1 MFNNAMLT
9 GFELYPRWVPL
20 IREREKRRL
29 KTLRSTLRYFTC
41 TFNNDKCPF
50 LGGIMY
56 SGQDIHGD
64 FIEAK
69 YRQSTTDV
77 ICCC

>member
-29 KTLRSTLRYFTC
+29 KTLRVLLITT
-41 TFNNDKCPF
+41 NAI
-50 LGGIMY
+50 LGGIIY
-56 SGQDIHGD
+56 NGQDIHGD
-64 FIEAK
+64 FFEAK